1 MITVAMLASPGEHA
15 DRLSDI
21 LAEFA
26 TVFEVDPEATASM
39 ANVPV
44 DVILLQGD
52 PFTDRVIALL
62 NRVRATHPHSV
73 TVCAA
78 PEDVAERARIDGT
91 LTPDFWVI
99 ASGSPAQLRAQI
111 EPIMSFVTAGGR
123 RALAEDLPGD
133 APHEAAPS
141 QGTNGSNGHSESSL
155 HRVIRRM
162 TGSSDRDQLLG
173 AYCDAVQEET
183 RCVSYCLLWQ
193 EPDEVGFAP
202 VKCEG
207 LTPVLES
214 SGRLEVSDALP
225 SWLYRA
231 RGVITRE
238 ALLRGT
244 GGARVLRE
252 METFGGVLAVP
263 LFSQAVLRGI
273 MIVGP
278 KALGDAYSPAEAE
291 GLFMLSASAAAA
303 VRQAE
308 LHRELDSRNKYIAQ
322 ILSTMESGLITLG
335 IDGTVRVFNPYAARV
350 LGLQAEGVLGH
361 DLRALPS
368 PLGDMLYA
376 CLAYDGEEVSGQDV
390 TVLGGQVALRVSTR
404 RLGDP
409 RGLLMGSMMLLED
422 ITAEQALAEER
433 RKAERTEIINQIVAR
448 VAHELKNPLATI
460 YAFAQ
465 VLPAHFEDPEFQHWS
480 ELVRRDVRRLD
491 DLVTKLVSLAE
502 SPDSNREIV
511 EVIEIVGHAVARLE
525 QLDETARSYVALRMS
540 GGLPMVRVDTD
551 LMSAALSHLLRYA
564 LGVERAAVTVE
575 ARFEATKGGDLPVII
590 FVRSRAADDSLDDP
604 QLLLDPAYVLEH
616 PDIDLGPSASQR
628 LIESQGGQLEA
639 YRENGS
645 LVFRISLAPYPDP
658 ARV

>member
-1 MITVAMLASPGEHA
+1 
-15 DRLSDI
+15 
-21 LAEFA
+21 
-26 TVFEVDPEATASM
+26 
-39 ANVPV
+39 
-44 DVILLQGD
+44 
-52 PFTDRVIALL
+52 
-62 NRVRATHPHSV
+62 
-73 TVCAA
+73 
-78 PEDVAERARIDGT
+78 
-91 LTPDFWVI
+91 
-99 ASGSPAQLRAQI
+99 
-111 EPIMSFVTAGGR
+111 
-123 RALAEDLPGD
+123 
-133 APHEAAPS
+133 
-141 QGTNGSNGHSESSL
+141 
-155 HRVIRRM
+155 
-162 TGSSDRDQLLG
+162 
-173 AYCDAVQEET
+173 
-183 RCVSYCLLWQ
+183 
-193 EPDEVGFAP
+193 
-202 VKCEG
+202 
-207 LTPVLES
+207 
-214 SGRLEVSDALP
+214 
-225 SWLYRA
+225 
-231 RGVITRE
+231 
-238 ALLRGT
+238 
-244 GGARVLRE
+244 
-252 METFGGVLAVP
+252 
-263 LFSQAVLRGI
+263 
-273 MIVGP
+273 
-278 KALGDAYSPAEAE
+278 
-291 GLFMLSASAAAA
+291 
-303 VRQAE
+303 
-308 LHRELDSRNKYIAQ
+308 
-322 ILSTMESGLITLG
+322 
-335 IDGTVRVFNPYAARV
+335 
-350 LGLQAEGVLGH
+350 
-361 DLRALPS
+361 
-368 PLGDMLYA
+368 MLYA

-491 DLVTKLVSLAE
+491 DLVTKLVSHAE

-540 GGLPMVRVDTD
+540 GGLPMVRVDTN

-564 LGVERAAVTVE
+564 LGVERATVTVE
-575 ARFEATKGGDLPVII
+575 AKFEATTGGDLPVII